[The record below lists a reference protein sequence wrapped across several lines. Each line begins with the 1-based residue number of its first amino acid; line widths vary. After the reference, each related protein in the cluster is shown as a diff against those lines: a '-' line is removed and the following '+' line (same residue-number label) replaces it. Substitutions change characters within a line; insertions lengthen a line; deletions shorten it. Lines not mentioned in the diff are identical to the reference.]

1 MSKDCGPS
9 KAALDLDKKIGGAM
23 DTVKDSFIGSAA
35 GGIADG
41 IAGLKSSLTGLTDG
55 IVADI
60 ENAIPEIELP
70 QATLQQQMTK
80 MLGSLDNPGAF
91 LSEFESIKK
100 NFGSNID
107 IDSMI
112 KDAGID
118 PSILKSLSEKS
129 TSSLDQVAG
138 ALDTFKDGKT
148 TQLAGSLGRLAAG
161 DLSAVK
167 DIVGEMPSIT
177 LPGFEVESIVSSICT
192 KVPNLE
198 LDKDGNIIK
207 KGVETKLPSQ
217 DGEKIEKA
225 EVKNDPPPP
234 QKEPAPADRLEN
246 GTTVILNPNTEEAQK
261 IEREYT
267 EDIQAVRPLLAI
279 ILERQAKFYE
289 NRQKI
294 RDLTGVFRTSE
305 KNKQKQR
312 ELYLENIRNHRR
324 NKKDILYN
332 ELRMKNWQYIRD
344 DKLYEADLIKK
355 KPIKPVISW
364 EEIHERT
371 YFSNYP
377 KTIDLILQIPNLEIK
392 GERPERVIFGAKGS

>member
-41 IAGLKSSLTGLTDG
+41 IAGLKSGLTGLTDG

-129 TSSLDQVAG
+129 TSSLDQAAG

-177 LPGFEVESIVSSICT
+177 LPGFEIESVVSSICT

-198 LDKDGNIIK
+198 LDTDGNIIK
-207 KGVETKLPSQ
+207 KGVETKLPSE
-217 DGEKIEKA
+217 DGEKVEPA
-225 EVKNDPPPP
+225 EEKNDPPPP
-234 QKEPAPADRLEN
+234 PKEPAPADKIEN
-246 GTTVILNPNTEEAQK
+246 GATVVLNPDSEEAQR
-261 IEREYT
+261 IEKEFSDNLQ
-267 EDIQAVRPLLAI
+267 EIRPLLAI
-279 ILERQAKFYE
+279 VLERQAEFYN
-289 NRQKI
+289 NRQEA
-294 RDLTGVFRTSE
+294 RDLTGVFKTSKKNQE
-305 KNKQKQR
+305 KIRKLKQR
-312 ELYLENIRNHRR
+312 NRQIVNRN
-324 NKKDILYN
+324 NKDTLYN
-332 ELRMKNWQYIRD
+332 VLRLYNFEFIRD
-344 DKLYEADLIKK
+344 DQLFKAGLILK
-355 KPIKPVISW
+355 KPEKYVISW
-364 EEIHERT
+364 DEIHIKTFESRYSET
-371 YFSNYP
+371 IQLIEELPNIRITGNKP
-377 KTIDLILQIPNLEIK
+377 KPGPIPGK
-392 GERPERVIFGAKGS
+392 G

>member
-41 IAGLKSSLTGLTDG
+41 IAGLKSGLTGLTDG

-100 NFGSNID
+100 NFGSYID

-129 TSSLDQVAG
+129 TSSLDQAAG

-177 LPGFEVESIVSSICT
+177 LPGFEVESVVSSICT

-207 KGVETKLPSQ
+207 KGVETKLPSE
-217 DGEKIEKA
+217 DGEKVEPA
-225 EVKNDPPPP
+225 EEKNDPPPP
-234 QKEPAPADRLEN
+234 PKEPAPADKIEN
-246 GTTVILNPNTEEAQK
+246 GATVVLNPDSEEAQR
-261 IEREYT
+261 IEKEFSDNLQ
-267 EDIQAVRPLLAI
+267 EIRPLLAI
-279 ILERQAKFYE
+279 VLERQAEFYN
-289 NRQKI
+289 NRQEA
-294 RDLTGVFRTSE
+294 RDLVGVFRTSKENQE
-305 KNKQKQR
+305 KIRKLKQR
-312 ELYLENIRNHRR
+312 NRQIVNRN
-324 NKKDILYN
+324 NKDTLYN
-332 ELRMKNWQYIRD
+332 ELRLYNFEFIRD
-344 DKLYEADLIKK
+344 DQLFKANLILK
-355 KPIKPVISW
+355 KPEKYVISYD
-364 EEIHERT
+364 EIHIKTFESR
-371 YFSNYP
+371 YP
-377 KTIDLILQIPNLEIK
+377 ETIQLIEELPNIRITGDKPKPGPIPGK
-392 GERPERVIFGAKGS
+392 G